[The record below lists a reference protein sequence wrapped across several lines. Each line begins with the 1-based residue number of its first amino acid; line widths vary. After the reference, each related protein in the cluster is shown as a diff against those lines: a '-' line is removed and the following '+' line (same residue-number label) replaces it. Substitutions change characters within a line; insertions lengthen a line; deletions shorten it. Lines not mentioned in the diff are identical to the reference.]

1 MNRAVSTRSLL
12 RAVGTTG
19 ARFRPM
25 SERLPRSIGAA
36 AATSLVV
43 ASMIGAGVFTTTGL
57 LLRDL
62 PSPLAVLSAWAL
74 GGLLSLCCALS
85 YAELTAALPDN
96 GGEYQLLSRIY
107 HPGVG
112 FVAGWISFVVG
123 FSAPIAAVAVA
134 FGRYASWAVPGI
146 RPDVGALGAILLL
159 SVLHAARVS
168 LGSTVH
174 TAVTIAEVLLIAAFV
189 AAALWTGSPGRLLDG
204 GSAAFSRSVSSP
216 SFAVGLVYVSF
227 AYSGWNAAAYVAGE
241 VTRPERNLQR
251 ALVLGTSTVALLYL
265 AINTAFL
272 MAAPRNELAGVV
284 EVGYV
289 AAVRLFGQGAGRA
302 LSAVIALCL
311 LASIGALL
319 MTGAR
324 VYESIGR
331 DHAAL
336 RLLAWRGGKSGPVAG
351 VALQAAVASV
361 MAITASFDALLTYV
375 GFTLSISALVTVAG
389 LFVLRRREPALARPY
404 RTGGYPVTPLIAML
418 ALGWMGLETIIE
430 RPATSVAG
438 LATLATGA
446 LLYFVVRRTS

>member
-1 MNRAVSTRSLL
+1 MHT
-12 RAVGTTG
+12 
-19 ARFRPM
+19 FPPM
-25 SERLPRSIGAA
+25 SESLPRSIGAA
-36 AATSLVV
+36 TATSLVV

-62 PSPLAVLSAWAL
+62 PSPLAVLSVWAL

-85 YAELTAALPDN
+85 YAELSAALPDN
-96 GGEYQLLSRIY
+96 GGEYKLLSRIF
-107 HPGVG
+107 HPAVG
-112 FVAGWISFVVG
+112 FVAGWVSFIVG

-146 RPDVGALGAILLL
+146 PPDFGALGAILVL
-159 SVLHAARVS
+159 SVVHAGRVS
-168 LGSTVH
+168 FGSMVH
-174 TAVTIAEVLLIAAFV
+174 TAVTIAEVLVVGAFI

-204 GSAAFSRSVSSP
+204 GPAAFSRSVSSP

-251 ALVLGTSTVALLYL
+251 ALVLGTSAVALLYL
-265 AINTAFL
+265 AMNTAFL

-284 EVGYV
+284 EVGHV
-289 AAVRLFGQGAGRA
+289 AAVRLFGDGAGRA
-302 LSAVIALCL
+302 LSALIALCL
-311 LASIGALL
+311 LASMGAQL

-331 DHAAL
+331 DYAVL
-336 RLLAWRGGKSGPVAG
+336 RLLAWRDKEGVPVAG
-351 VALQAAVASV
+351 VALQAIVASV

-375 GFTLSISALVTVAG
+375 GFTLSISSLVTVAG

-404 RTGGYPVTPLIAML
+404 RTGGYPLTPLIAML
-418 ALGWMGLETIIE
+418 ALGWMGLEAIVE
-430 RPATSVAG
+430 RPATCIAG

-446 LLYFVVRRTS
+446 LLYVLVRRTS